1 MNNNY
6 LYICNTSVLDNKE
19 VYDKAYNS
27 LSQQRKEKVDKFK
40 FLKDKK
46 LSILSEVLLKEAF
59 NSLNINSSFNYKYN
73 KQGKPYLE
81 DIGNIKFNI
90 SHSGEYVICLVSN
103 DEVGCDIEEI
113 KDINLNIAN
122 KFFYNTEYT
131 NIFNSSNKID
141 TFYRYWTLKESF
153 IKSVGLGLS
162 LDLNSFEIVL
172 NDSISVRQSLNN
184 NNYYFKEI
192 DVKGYKCSLCLLNN
206 NEIKII
212 NINSI

>member
-1 MNNNY
+1 MTGENEN
-6 LYICNTSVLDNKE
+6 
-19 VYDKAYNS
+19 
-27 LSQQRKEKVDKFK
+27 VDKFK

-46 LSILSEVLLKEAF
+46 LSILSEVLLKIAF
-59 NSLNINSSFNYKYN
+59 DTLNINSSFNYKYN

-162 LDLNSFEIVL
+162 LDLNSFEIV
-172 NDSISVRQSLNN
+172 
-184 NNYYFKEI
+184 YYI
-192 DVKGYKCSLCLLNN
+192 YN
-206 NEIKII
+206 
-212 NINSI
+212 

>member
-6 LYICNTSVLDNKE
+6 LYICNTNVLDNKE
-19 VYDKAYNS
+19 VYEKAYNS
-27 LSQQRKEKVDKFK
+27 LSKQRKEKVDKFK

-46 LSILSEVLLKEAF
+46 LSILSEVLLKKAF

-81 DIGNIKFNI
+81 DIDSIKFNI
-90 SHSGEYVICLVSN
+90 SHSGDYAICLLSK

-113 KDINLNIAN
+113 KNINLNIAN

-131 NIFNSSNKID
+131 SIFNSSNKID

-153 IKSVGLGLS
+153 IKSLGLGLS
-162 LDLNSFEIVL
+162 LDLNSFEILL
-172 NDSISVRQSLNN
+172 NDPISVKQSINN
-184 NNYYFKEI
+184 NKYYFKEI
-192 DVKGYKCSLCLLNN
+192 DIQGYKCSLCLLNDVD
-206 NEIKII
+206 IKII
-212 NINSI
+212 NIDSI

>member
-6 LYICNTSVLDNKE
+6 LYICNTNVLDNKE

-27 LSQQRKEKVDKFK
+27 LSKQRKEKVDKFK

-46 LSILSEVLLKEAF
+46 LSILSEILLKKAF
-59 NSLNINSSFNYKYN
+59 SSLNINSSFNYQYN
-73 KQGKPYLE
+73 KQGKPHLE

-90 SHSGEYVICLVSN
+90 SHSGEYAICLLSN

-113 KDINLNIAN
+113 KDINLNIAS

-131 NIFNSSNKID
+131 NIFNSNNKID

-153 IKSVGLGLS
+153 IKSLGLGLS
-162 LDLNSFEIVL
+162 LDLNSFEILL
-172 NDSISVRQSLNN
+172 NDPISVKQSLNN
-184 NNYYFKEI
+184 NKYYFKEI
-192 DVKGYKCSLCLLNN
+192 EVKGYKCSLCLLNN
-206 NEIKII
+206 NEIKIV
-212 NINSI
+212 NINGI